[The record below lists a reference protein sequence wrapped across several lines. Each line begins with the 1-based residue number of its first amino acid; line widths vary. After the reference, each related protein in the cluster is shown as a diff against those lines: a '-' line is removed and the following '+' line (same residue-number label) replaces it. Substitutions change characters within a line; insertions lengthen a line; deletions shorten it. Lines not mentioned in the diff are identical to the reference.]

1 LLGRLIDYAR
11 TALAVGLCLPACADS
26 GRPLFNGRDLD
37 DWVWVSADPL
47 VEKSEVFSVVDG
59 NIRCAG
65 APFGYLRTEERFT
78 SFVLTLQIRHLTEG
92 NGGVFVRVQAPDKI
106 WPRAIEAQGQSGALG
121 DIWNLDDFPM
131 ETEPA
136 RTNGANTA
144 RLFPELPERPLGEWN
159 DYRIVLDGEQLT
171 LEVNGVTQN
180 RATRCAPLPGWV
192 ALQSEGATYEFRNI
206 VLHPL

>member
-1 LLGRLIDYAR
+1 MTFARSPPHASPDRTKGSTLLLGRLIDYAR

-144 RLFPELPERPLGEWN
+144 RLFPSCPSVPSA
-159 DYRIVLDGEQLT
+159 
-171 LEVNGVTQN
+171 NGTTTGSSSTAN
-180 RATRCAPLPGWV
+180 SSPWR
-192 ALQSEGATYEFRNI
+192 
-206 VLHPL
+206 